1 MALKNQIVSRSDV
14 VVLVCLDAFAGIINI
29 NVVLFKFLKNVHI
42 DGSRVDSH
50 LRAGNFGQCLLL
62 KIEPWVEL
70 Y

>member
-1 MALKNQIVSRSDV
+1 MALKNQIVSRSHV
-14 VVLVCLDAFAGIINI
+14 VVLVCLDAFAGIVNI
-29 NVVLFKFLKNVHI
+29 NVVLFKFLKNVYI

-50 LRAGNFGQCLLL
+50 LRARNFGQSLLL